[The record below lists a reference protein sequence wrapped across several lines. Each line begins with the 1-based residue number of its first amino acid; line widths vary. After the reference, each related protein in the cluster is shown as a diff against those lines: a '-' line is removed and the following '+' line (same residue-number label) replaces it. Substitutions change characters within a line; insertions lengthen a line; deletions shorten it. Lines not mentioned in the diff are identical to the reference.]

1 MTKNV
6 INSRKYFSYT
16 EVIKNPL
23 LPFFNSEK
31 DTKGEFIPTKDIID
45 ITFSDYFKLL
55 DRITKN
61 AISV

>member
-16 EVIKNPL
+16 EVIKNPS
-23 LPFFNSEK
+23 LPFSNSEK
-31 DTKGEFIPTKDIID
+31 DTKGEFIPAQAIID

-55 DRITKN
+55 DRINNKTL
-61 AISV
+61 SV